1 MDNASVHNKR
11 APGTPKRNTLKDD
24 MIDWLIEKNVDFPPN
39 ALKNDLWEII
49 KQQLLNEPC
58 YDIDQLVKKVRP
70 DITIQRLPPYH
81 VRINFYAFLMIG
93 FPTRHSY
100 CNCT

>member
-81 VRINFYAFLMIG
+81 VRTNFYAFLIG
-93 FPTRHSY
+93 FPTRQSY
-100 CNCT
+100 SNFT